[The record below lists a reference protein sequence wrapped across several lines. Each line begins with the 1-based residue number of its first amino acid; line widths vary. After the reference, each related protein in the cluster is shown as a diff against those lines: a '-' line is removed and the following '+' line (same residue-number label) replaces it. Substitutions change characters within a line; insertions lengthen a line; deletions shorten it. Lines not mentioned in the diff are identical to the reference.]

1 MERNPEYNMK
11 ARKKRPPFGKR
22 KQAQGSTA
30 PGFLMVRLGANPD
43 PKSKEPTHSTRLNH
57 PSEFIG
63 DIQWDIHPQGTV
75 CSHPGAIGS
84 LGRTGAGSKAK
95 RTRLCLTPCHH
106 KLCSCP
112 HPLFSIIYFEH
123 LDQQFARE
131 KKIEGGTELSE
142 GEREALERMV
152 RSLIK
157 DGQRDDRTRRSS
169 WEAT

>member
-1 MERNPEYNMK
+1 MYSRASIPGIQTAAILVPLGPWAER
-11 ARKKRPPFGKR
+11 G
-22 KQAQGSTA
+22 
-30 PGFLMVRLGANPD
+30 
-43 PKSKEPTHSTRLNH
+43 
-57 PSEFIG
+57 
-63 DIQWDIHPQGTV
+63 
-75 CSHPGAIGS
+75 
-84 LGRTGAGSKAK
+84 TGAGSKAE
-95 RTRLCLTPCHH
+95 RTRLHLTPWHH

-152 RSLIK
+152 QSLIK